1 MLLRGSRAGEAP
13 LIFDEAF
20 AAAAAAAAAAAL
32 LVPLSS
38 FSCPATRGII
48 LFRLFGIRGPLVRV
62 VEELAVEP
70 SVGLARPVAS
80 VWRRLFT
87 MVVWLGERK

>member
-1 MLLRGSRAGEAP
+1 MLLRGSREGEAP

-20 AAAAAAAAAAAL
+20 AAAAVAL
-32 LVPLSS
+32 LVPLTS

-48 LFRLFGIRGPLVRV
+48 LFLLLGIRGPLVRV

-70 SVGLARPVAS
+70 SVGLASPVAS

-87 MVVWLGERK
+87 MVVFFLPGER